1 MACKKGKNKDM
12 QYRTAFFF
20 FAETEALPPII
31 SERTNY
37 VTGKFII
44 YLTYLQIPM

>member
-1 MACKKGKNKDM
+1 VACKKKAKDL
-12 QYRTAFFF
+12 QCRTAF

-37 VTGKFII
+37 VSGKFII
-44 YLTYLQIPM
+44 HLAHLQISV

>member
-1 MACKKGKNKDM
+1 VAFKKDKDKDL
-12 QYRTAFFF
+12 QCRTPF

-37 VTGKFII
+37 VTGEFII
-44 YLTYLQIPM
+44 NLAHLQIPM